1 MNHYRN
7 LSIISVSLYLIGILV
22 TLFYLFNLPNQFA
35 AAIPSIGNKLEL
47 ASGVF
52 YNTYMI
58 IGVELLIGVASIIFL
73 FVTNQK
79 KEKVNVVYVDKYT
92 TAKDKETA
100 EVKETEN
107 TMQINQEI
115 ESKLKSIK
123 EALGSQKDLKEQL
136 DNALSVLCNDVE
148 ACQGA
153 VFLKKEKEGKRFVQL
168 CSSYA
173 YNLADSATLEYEF
186 GEGLTGQAAKEGKFV
201 KIDAVPEGYIKIFSG
216 LGKSS
221 PSHLVFVPL
230 QQEGETI
237 GVMEI
242 AAFKDFTL
250 REEELLKKVSPIL
263 SEKIAGKE
271 AASTKSKKS

>member
-1 MNHYRN
+1 MNHYKN
-7 LSIISVSLYLIGILV
+7 LSIITVSLYLIGILA
-22 TLFYLFNLPNQFA
+22 TLIYLFNLPSQLA
-35 AAIPSIGNKLEL
+35 TAIPSIGNKLEL
-47 ASGVF
+47 ADGVF
-52 YNTYMI
+52 YNTYI
-58 IGVELLIGVASIIFL
+58 IIAAELLLGVVSIIFL
-73 FVTNQK
+73 FIANQK
-79 KEKVNVVYVDKYT
+79 KEKVNVVYVDKY
-92 TAKDKETA
+92 ASGKEK
-100 EVKETEN
+100 ESKEEKETE
-107 TMQINQEI
+107 TTTQINHEI
-115 ESKLKSIK
+115 ESKLNSIK
-123 EALGSQKDLKEQL
+123 SVLGSQKELKEQL

-201 KIDAVPEGYIKIFSG
+201 KIDAVPDGYIKIFSG

-242 AAFKDFTL
+242 AAFREFTS

-271 AASTKSKKS
+271 ATNPKSKKS